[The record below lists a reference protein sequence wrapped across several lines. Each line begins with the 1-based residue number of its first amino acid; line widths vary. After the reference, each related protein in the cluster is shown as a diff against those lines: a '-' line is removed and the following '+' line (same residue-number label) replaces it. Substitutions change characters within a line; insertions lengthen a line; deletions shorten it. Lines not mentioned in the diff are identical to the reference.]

1 MAATIT
7 VIPASGSI
15 TAKKD
20 VCTFAISGADAN
32 DAGNYSTLIY
42 PTQPEFRY
50 VMTFVVGGAEVGRTQ
65 VFGVTP
71 DGNFEFNDYIF
82 PSAGTYTVQL
92 YDVTDPTSPAAVQ
105 TAATIVVA

>member
-1 MAATIT
+1 MAVTIT
-7 VIPASGSI
+7 PTPASGSI

-20 VCTFAISGADAN
+20 VVTFAISGADPN
-32 DAGNYSTLIY
+32 DEGNFGSTLY
-42 PTQPEFRY
+42 PTSPEFRY
-50 VMTFVVGGAEVGRTQ
+50 VMTMVVGGVEVGRTQ

-71 DGNFEFNDYIF
+71 DGAFQFNSYIF

-92 YDVTDPTSPAAVQ
+92 YDVTDPANEVAKS